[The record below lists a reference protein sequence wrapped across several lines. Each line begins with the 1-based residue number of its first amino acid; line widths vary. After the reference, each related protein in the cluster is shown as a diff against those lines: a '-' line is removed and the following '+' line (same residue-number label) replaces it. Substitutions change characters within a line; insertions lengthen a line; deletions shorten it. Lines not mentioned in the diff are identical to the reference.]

1 MTDPVARLAER
12 LATVPA
18 LVHAVLYGDR
28 PLTLLG
34 FEYGSV
40 AERVRRLVVEHP
52 DIANSLRALL
62 PDPRCERCGAD
73 GARPTAV
80 RTAYEWTDDGGFNPN
95 HPMHLCPPCTEE
107 FDEYWTGMWA
117 DYYAGLM

>member
-1 MTDPVARLAER
+1 MTDPLARLAER

-18 LVHAVLYGDR
+18 LVYAVLYGDR

-40 AERVRRLVVEHP
+40 AERVRRLVVAQP
-52 DIANSLRALL
+52 DVASRLRAAL
-62 PDPRCERCGAD
+62 PEPGCERCGAS

-80 RTAYEWTDDGGFNPN
+80 RTAYEWEDDGGFNPN

-107 FDEYWTGMWA
+107 FDEHWTGMWA
-117 DYYAGLM
+117 DYYSGLV